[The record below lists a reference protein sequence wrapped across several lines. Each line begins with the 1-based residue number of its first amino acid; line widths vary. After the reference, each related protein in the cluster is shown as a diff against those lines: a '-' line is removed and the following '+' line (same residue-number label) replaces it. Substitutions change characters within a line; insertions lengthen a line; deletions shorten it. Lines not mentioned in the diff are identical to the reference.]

1 MRAVLAFAFVL
12 AALAGAPPGAAL
24 ADVAAGL
31 HAYRNG
37 DYATA
42 RRELWRP
49 AALEGN
55 AEAAYT
61 LGLMHRDGKGVD
73 RDGEQALKWLRIAA
87 ALGDGRAMLALGRA
101 YERGDPARRDK
112 TRAMAWYRLAA
123 DHLPVGVNRDAALRG
138 HHRIAYLAGAGAER
152 QAGALA
158 DKWRA
163 DLPTFAMVLRIQDGL
178 ASFGYPV
185 GPVDGIV
192 GPKTRGAIRSYQKR
206 NGLAATGQ
214 ATGDLQDHIVAQRL
228 AMPN

>member
-1 MRAVLAFAFVL
+1 MRAIL
-12 AALAGAPPGAAL
+12 AALAMVAGLAAAHPAG

-31 HAYRNG
+31 YAYRTG
-37 DYATA
+37 DYDKA

-49 AALEGN
+49 AALEGD

-61 LGLMHRDGKGVD
+61 LGVMHRDGKGVVQD
-73 RDGEQALKWLRIAA
+73 DAEAMKWLRIAA
-87 ALGDGRAMLALGRA
+87 ALGEGRAMLALGRA
-101 YERGDPARRDK
+101 YERGEGARADRIK
-112 TRAMAWYRLAA
+112 AMAWYRLAA
-123 DHLPVGVNRDAALRG
+123 DRLSVGLNRDAALRG
-138 HHRIAYLAGAGAER
+138 HHRIASIDGTWAER
-152 QAGALA
+152 QADKLA

-163 DLPTFAMVLRIQDGL
+163 DLPTAAMVLSIQDGL

-206 NGLAATGQ
+206 NGLTVDGQ
-214 ATGDLQDHIVAQRL
+214 ATGALQDHIVAQRL

>member
-1 MRAVLAFAFVL
+1 MTLVAL
-12 AALAGAPPGAAL
+12 ALAGASAGRAL

-31 HAYRNG
+31 YAYQTG

-42 RRELWRP
+42 RRDLWRP

-55 AEAAYT
+55 ASAAFT
-61 LGLMHRDGKGVD
+61 LGLMHRDGKGVTQD
-73 RDGEQALKWLRIAA
+73 PGQAMKWLRIAA

-101 YERGDPARRDK
+101 YERGEPARHDK
-112 TRAMAWYRLAA
+112 TKAMAWYVLAA
-123 DHLPVGVNRDAALRG
+123 DHLPVGQDRDAALRG
-138 HHRIAYLAGAGAER
+138 HYRIAYLAPAGQVH
-152 QAGALA
+152 QADKLA
-158 DKWRA
+158 AKWRA

-178 ASFGYPV
+178 DSFGYPV

-192 GPKTRGAIRSYQKR
+192 GPKTQGAIRSYQKR
-206 NGLAATGQ
+206 NGLAVTGQ